1 MRFQTPGLLPFVCMY
16 VLCCRCQT
24 GLLHLGVF
32 EVLAVFVLFSC
43 VLFGERYGA
52 CPLKGSVMFFSSKT
66 YSQKFNNIHSNS
78 LGAAS
83 QP

>member
-1 MRFQTPGLLPFVCMY
+1 MRFQTPGLLPFVRMY

-32 EVLAVFVLFSC
+32 KVLAVFALFSC

-52 CPLKGSVMFFSSKT
+52 CPLKGSVMFFIKDIFT
-66 YSQKFNNIHSNS
+66 EI
-78 LGAAS
+78 
-83 QP
+83 

>member
-52 CPLKGSVMFFSSKT
+52 CPLKASVMFFSSKT

>member
-52 CPLKGSVMFFSSKT
+52 CPLKASVMFFSSKT
-66 YSQKFNNIHSNS
+66 YSQKFNNIQSNS